1 MADNEIS
8 TLDAILSAAKKEFS
22 EKGFQSASLRKI
34 VKDAGVTTGAFYG
47 YYKSKEELFDALVGE
62 YYDTILAMFKK
73 VQGDFQKLSP
83 KEQREK
89 MENEAGSGMCE
100 MLDYCYAGKEKFKL
114 ILCSSEGT
122 KYENLIHEMVEIE
135 VDATHK
141 FAYTMQKLGY
151 PEYEIDPTLEHMLVS
166 GLFSAFFEVIIH
178 DIPYEDAVKYTE
190 ELRAFYS
197 AGWKK
202 NYGVLTPDFLGYRLA
217 SSNYNTDIGKVKQLF
232 FII

>member
-62 YYDTILAMFKK
+62 FYDMFKK

-89 MENEAGSGMCE
+89 MENEAGSGMRE

-178 DIPYEDAVKYTE
+178 DIPYKDAVKYTE

-202 NYGVLTPDFLGYRLA
+202 IMGF
-217 SSNYNTDIGKVKQLF
+217 
-232 FII
+232 

>member
-1 MADNEIS
+1 M
-8 TLDAILSAAKKEFS
+8 
-22 EKGFQSASLRKI
+22 
-34 VKDAGVTTGAFYG
+34 
-47 YYKSKEELFDALVGE
+47 FDALVGE
-62 YYDTILAMFKK
+62 CYDTILAMFKK
-73 VQGDFQKLSP
+73 VQGYFQKLSP
-83 KEQREK
+83 KEQCEK
-89 MENEAGSGMCE
+89 MESEAGSGMRE

-166 GLFSAFFEVIIH
+166 GLFSAFFEVVIH

-190 ELRAFYS
+190 ELRVFYS

-202 NYGVLTPDFLGYRLA
+202 IMGFNP
-217 SSNYNTDIGKVKQLF
+217 
-232 FII
+232 

>member
-62 YYDTILAMFKK
+62 FYDMFKK

-89 MENEAGSGMCE
+89 MENEAGSGMRE

-122 KYENLIHEMVEIE
+122 KYENLIHEMGEIE

-178 DIPYEDAVKYTE
+178 DIPYKDAVKYTE

-202 NYGVLTPDFLGYRLA
+202 IMGF
-217 SSNYNTDIGKVKQLF
+217 
-232 FII
+232 

>member
-1 MADNEIS
+1 M
-8 TLDAILSAAKKEFS
+8 
-22 EKGFQSASLRKI
+22 R
-34 VKDAGVTTGAFYG
+34 
-47 YYKSKEELFDALVGE
+47 
-62 YYDTILAMFKK
+62 
-73 VQGDFQKLSP
+73 
-83 KEQREK
+83 
-89 MENEAGSGMCE
+89 E

-122 KYENLIHEMVEIE
+122 KYENLIHEMVAIE

-141 FAYTMQKLGY
+141 FAHTMQKLGY

-178 DIPYEDAVKYTE
+178 DIPYKDAVKYTE

-202 NYGVLTPDFLGYRLA
+202 LLGF
-217 SSNYNTDIGKVKQLF
+217 NP
-232 FII
+232 

>member
-1 MADNEIS
+1 
-8 TLDAILSAAKKEFS
+8 
-22 EKGFQSASLRKI
+22 
-34 VKDAGVTTGAFYG
+34 
-47 YYKSKEELFDALVGE
+47 
-62 YYDTILAMFKK
+62 
-73 VQGDFQKLSP
+73 
-83 KEQREK
+83 
-89 MENEAGSGMCE
+89 
-100 MLDYCYAGKEKFKL
+100 
-114 ILCSSEGT
+114 
-122 KYENLIHEMVEIE
+122 MVEIE

-197 AGWKK
+197 PGVEK
-202 NYGVLTPDFLGYRLA
+202 NYGVLTPDFLGQRLA
-217 SSNYNTDIGKVKQLF
+217 LSNYTTDIGKVKQLF